1 MKNLVSLKNNIFII
15 KKVKKPKIINTRI
28 KNIIKYTL
36 NLIYFIKV
44 VILDIPI
51 ISDNVFSVELFSFQV
66 VI

>member
-28 KNIIKYTL
+28 KNIIKYIS

-51 ISDNVFSVELFSFQV
+51 ISDNVLRVELFSFQV